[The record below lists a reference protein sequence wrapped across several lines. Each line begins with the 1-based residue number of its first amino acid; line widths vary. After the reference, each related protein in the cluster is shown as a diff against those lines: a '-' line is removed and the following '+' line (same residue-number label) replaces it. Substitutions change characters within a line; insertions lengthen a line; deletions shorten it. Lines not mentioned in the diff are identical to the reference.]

1 MTALVINCIIGGGI
15 FGLPGELNRLLGRD
29 SPIAVLFAALAV
41 GVMIACAAEVA
52 SQFSEAGGPYLYI
65 RTAFGRF
72 AGLVVGWIQLLSVTA
87 GVAALSDLFAT
98 FFGNLLNWP
107 LTHWQRGLLVAALI
121 ALPAVANY
129 RGVSKGAILNNAL
142 SLAKLAPL
150 ALLIVLGM
158 GRFAQHSQLV
168 RISEITSPGMSNWL
182 RALVF
187 LISAFNGWE
196 DSVVPSG
203 ETKDPRRTIPF
214 GLGMAL
220 LAVAGI
226 YALIQFIT
234 VATITPGMTDA
245 PLQGVASMLIGQS
258 GATFVTIA
266 ALISLYGWISAAM
279 LYAPRLAYSLAEH
292 GDFPAIL
299 ARVHPKFKTP
309 APAIIFYAIT
319 GWVLASSGTFLWLM
333 ALGAGTSLIMYA
345 GMCCALVRLRK
356 MRPDAD
362 ALRIPF
368 GPAMSGVGVLLCL
381 ALLTGLHRSEALLL
395 ALTVV
400 VATFNWLLVRRR
412 SQLEGVAAEAR

>member
-1 MTALVINCIIGGGI
+1 MALVRCIGRWTMTALVINCIIGGGI
-15 FGLPGELNRLLGRD
+15 FGLPGELNRLLGRA

-52 SQFSEAGGPYLYI
+52 SQFSEAGGPYLYM

-87 GVAALSDLFAT
+87 GIAALSDLFAT
-98 FFGNLLNWP
+98 FFKTLFGWP
-107 LTHWQRGLLVAALI
+107 STSWQRDLLIAALI
-121 ALPAVANY
+121 AVPAIANY

-142 SLAKLAPL
+142 GLAKLAPL
-150 ALLIVLGM
+150 AVLIVLGV
-158 GRFAQHSQLV
+158 GRFAVHPQLV
-168 RISEITSPGMSNWL
+168 RVSEVTSPGISNWL

-187 LISAFNGWE
+187 LVSAFNGWE

-220 LAVAGI
+220 LACAGI

-234 VATITPGMTDA
+234 VATIAPGMTDA
-245 PLQGVASMLIGQS
+245 PLQGVASVLIGRG
-258 GATFVTIA
+258 GATFVTVA

-299 ARVHPKFKTP
+299 ARVHPRFNTP
-309 APAIIFYAIT
+309 APAIVFYAVT
-319 GWVLASSGTFLWLM
+319 GWLLASSGTFLWLM

-345 GMCCALVRLRK
+345 GMCCALIRLRK
-356 MRPDAD
+356 TRPDAD

-368 GPAMSGVGVLLCL
+368 GPALSAIGVILCL
-381 ALLTGLHRSEALLL
+381 ALLTGLH
-395 ALTVV
+395 
-400 VATFNWLLVRRR
+400 
-412 SQLEGVAAEAR
+412 